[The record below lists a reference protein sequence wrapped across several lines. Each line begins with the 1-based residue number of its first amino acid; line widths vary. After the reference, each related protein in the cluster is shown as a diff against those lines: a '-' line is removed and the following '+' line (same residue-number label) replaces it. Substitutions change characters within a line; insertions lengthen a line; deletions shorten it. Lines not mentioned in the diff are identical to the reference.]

1 MFLSVECWFVWDLG
15 IFGLQRLWGQRL
27 VSIFFMAV
35 KLRALTQQNFGVD
48 CSVGVSGGVLT

>member
-1 MFLSVECWFVWDLG
+1 MECWFVWDLG
-15 IFGLQRLWGQRL
+15 IFGLQRLWGQSL